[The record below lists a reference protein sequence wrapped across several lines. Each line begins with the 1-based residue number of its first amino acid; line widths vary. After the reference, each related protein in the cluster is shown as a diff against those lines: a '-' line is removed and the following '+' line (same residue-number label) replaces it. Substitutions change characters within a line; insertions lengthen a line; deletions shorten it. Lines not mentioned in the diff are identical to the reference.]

1 MKLLDHIR
9 LLLKISRSRGIAR
22 RYFVTN
28 GFDGALTMLGLVT
41 GFRYSG
47 GVSAEIALSACL
59 GAAIALAMSGLSS
72 AYISEAAERK
82 KELQE
87 LEGAMLAGLDDSKHA
102 MAAKFAPVY
111 IALVNGLA
119 PLLFS
124 LLITLPLWLAYW
136 GVPLPLPPFDA
147 AIVLA
152 FCLIFLLGIF
162 LGRISGGFWLFAGLR
177 TVVIAAITSLLIL
190 LVNA

>member
-1 MKLLDHIR
+1 MKFLGQIG
-9 LLLKISRSRGIAR
+9 LLLKISRSTGIAR

-28 GFDGALTMLGLVT
+28 GFDGALTMLGLIM
-41 GFRYSG
+41 GFRHGG
-47 GVSAEIALSACL
+47 GVPIGIALSACL
-59 GAAIALAMSGLSS
+59 GATIALAMSGLSS

-87 LEGAMLAGLDDSKHA
+87 LERAMLAELNDSAHA
-102 MAAKFAPVY
+102 MAAKLAPIY

-136 GVPLPLPPFDA
+136 GLPLPLSPYDA
-147 AIVLA
+147 ALA
-152 FCLIFLLGIF
+152 FGFCLIFLLGIF
-162 LGRISGGFWLFAGLR
+162 LGRISGGFWLLAGLR
-177 TVVIAAITSLLIL
+177 TVAIAAITSLLIL
-190 LVNA
+190 LTKL